1 MTKARIREIR
11 AFLQGPDYDVAGPG
25 EIIAECISE
34 IDRLQ
39 AMTRR
44 GIGPDAEPI
53 PPAEKTKAKADPRIE
68 EFKLAWVDY
77 FEQFHKEKYAYKGAQ
92 DTQAI
97 KRLLLIAD
105 TDTLL
110 DRAWDAWHH
119 PHRWDCL
126 QATTIAGFASQYN
139 KITAAL
145 KLLKN
150 GNRPVRTQ
158 PAGCTL

>member
-1 MTKARIREIR
+1 MTKAKIRQHRATLGEASGPIATALNECLQEI
-11 AFLQGPDYDVAGPG
+11 
-25 EIIAECISE
+25 E
-34 IDRLQ
+34 RLQ
-39 AMTRR
+39 SFTRR
-44 GIGPDAEPI
+44 GADPTDPESI
-53 PPAEKTKAKADPRIE
+53 PPAEKTKGKADPKIE

-77 FEQFHKEKYAYKGAQ
+77 FEKFHKEKYAYKGAQ

-105 TDTLL
+105 TETLL

-119 PHRWDCL
+119 PEKWECM
-126 QATTIAGFASQYN
+126 QAVTISGFASQYN

-145 KLLKN
+145 KLLSN
-150 GNRPVRTQ
+150 GNRPVKTQ